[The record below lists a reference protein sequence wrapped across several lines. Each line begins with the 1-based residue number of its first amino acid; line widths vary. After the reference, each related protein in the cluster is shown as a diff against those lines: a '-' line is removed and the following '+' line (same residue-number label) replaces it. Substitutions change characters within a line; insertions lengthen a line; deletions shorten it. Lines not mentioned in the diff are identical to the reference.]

1 MPITKIRK
9 RDGRLEAFNP
19 DKIKNAI
26 SKAMKAVR
34 MGNDKLA
41 AKLAND
47 VVKILEEKY
56 KGRIPGVEDIQD
68 IVEDVLIKN
77 KLTKVAKAYILY
89 RHKKAEIRKYKTF
102 FGVIDDLKL
111 GINAI
116 KVLEKRYLR
125 KDDKGNV
132 IETPSQL
139 FRRVAKY
146 VAQVEKN
153 YGKSDKEIAKLE
165 EEFYKMMSNLE
176 FLPNTPTL
184 MNAGTELGNLSACYV
199 LPVEDSIE
207 SIFETL
213 KIAAKIHK
221 EAGGTGF
228 SFSRLRPKGDIVKT
242 TGGYASGPV
251 SFMEIFDKM
260 TEIMKAGGKRRGANM
275 GVLSVHHPDILDF
288 INAKSKPGVL
298 ENFNISVAVTDEF
311 MKAVEKGKEFPLINP
326 RTKRVVKR
334 LNAKEVFDV
343 IVMNAWRYGDPGL
356 LFIDEINRRNPTK
369 HIGAIEATNPC
380 GEVPLHPW
388 EACNLGSI
396 NLIKMFKGKK
406 FDWNKLKRIIP
417 LCVRFLDNVIDASRF
432 PIKQIEEAVKAN
444 RRIGLGVM
452 GFAECLIKL
461 GIPYNSKQALQ
472 FAEKLMKFIQK
483 EAHKASQ
490 QLGKEKGS
498 FPNFKGSLW
507 DKKKYKYMRNA
518 TVTTIAP
525 TGTISIIAGCS
536 SGIEPLF
543 AVAFVRN
550 VMEGTRLLEV
560 SPVFEELARK
570 EKIFSTELLAKIAQT
585 GSVQDL
591 DEIPDK
597 IKKLFVTALDIEPE
611 WHVRMQAA
619 FQKYTDNAV
628 SKTINMKRE
637 AGPSDVAKAFLLSWK
652 LKCKGITVYRYGSK
666 PDQVLTIGSIEKEL
680 GEKHVTVESE
690 FAGGHF
696 CVNCP
701 H

>member
-1 MPITKIRK
+1 MAITKVRK

-19 DKIKNAI
+19 VKITNAI
-26 SKAMKAVR
+26 SKAIKAVR
-34 MGNDKLA
+34 ARDGGIAKKLTS
-41 AKLAND
+41 D
-47 VVKILEEKY
+47 VVRILEERYENK
-56 KGRIPGVEDIQD
+56 IPSVEDIQD

-77 KLTKVAKAYILY
+77 KLSKVAKAYILY
-89 RHKKAEIRKYKTF
+89 RNKKAEIRQYKTF
-102 FGVIDDLKL
+102 FGVKDDLKL

-125 KDDKGNV
+125 KDVKGNV

-139 FRRVAKY
+139 FRRVAKAI
-146 VAQVEKN
+146 AQVEKN
-153 YGKSDKEIAKLE
+153 FGKSEKEIEKLE
-165 EEFYKMMSNLE
+165 EEFYKIMSNLE
-176 FLPNTPTL
+176 FLPNSPTL
-184 MNAGTELGNLSACYV
+184 MNAGTDLGNLSACYV
-199 LPVEDSIE
+199 LPIEDSIE

-228 SFSRLRPKGDIVKT
+228 SFSNLRPKGDVVKT
-242 TGGYASGPV
+242 TGGYASGPI

-260 TEIMKAGGKRRGANM
+260 TEVMKAGGKRRGANM
-275 GVLSVHHPDILDF
+275 GVLRIDHPDIIDF
-288 INAKSKPGVL
+288 INAKSKPGIL

-311 MKAVEKGKEFPLINP
+311 MRAVEKNKDFPLVNP
-326 RTKRVVKR
+326 RTGEEVKRV
-334 LNAKEVFDV
+334 NAKEVFDM
-343 IVMNAWRYGDPGL
+343 IVMNAWRTGDPGL
-356 LFIDEINRRNPTK
+356 LFIDEINRKNPTK
-369 HIGAIEATNPC
+369 HLGKIEATNPC
-380 GEVPLHPW
+380 GEVPLHAW

-396 NLIKMFKGKK
+396 NLTKFFKGKK
-406 FDWNKLKRIIP
+406 FDWNKLKKIIP
-417 LCVRFLDNVIDASRF
+417 ICVRFLDNVIEANRF
-432 PIKQIEEAVKAN
+432 PDKRIEESVKAN

-461 GIPYNSKQALQ
+461 GIPYNSNQAIK

-490 QLGKEKGS
+490 QLGKERGS

-507 DKKKYKYMRNA
+507 QKRGYKYMRNA

-525 TGTISIIAGCS
+525 TGTISIIANCS

-543 AVAFVRN
+543 AIAFVRN
-550 VMEGTRLLEV
+550 VMEGMRLLEV
-560 SPVFEELARK
+560 NQLFEEVARK
-570 EKIFSTELLAKIAQT
+570 NKIFSTELLSKIAQT
-585 GSVQDL
+585 GSVQEL
-591 DEIPDK
+591 DEVPEK
-597 IKKLFVTALDIEPE
+597 IKKIFVTALDIDPE
-611 WHVRMQAA
+611 WHVKIQAA
-619 FQKYTDNAV
+619 FQKYVDNSV

-637 AGPSDVAKAFLLSWK
+637 AGPSDVAKAFMLAWK

-666 PDQVLTIGSIEKEL
+666 PEQVLTIGSLEKEI
-680 GEKHVTVESE
+680 GEKHVIAESE
-690 FAGGHF
+690 FSGGHF